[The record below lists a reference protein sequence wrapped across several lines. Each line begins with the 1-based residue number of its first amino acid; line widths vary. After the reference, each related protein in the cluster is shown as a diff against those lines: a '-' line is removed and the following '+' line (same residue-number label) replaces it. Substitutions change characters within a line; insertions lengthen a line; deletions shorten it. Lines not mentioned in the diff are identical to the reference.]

1 MSITTSVAGK
11 PLLSVEEV
19 SILLGQSRS
28 SVYRSIQR
36 GDLPLPA
43 FRLNGRL
50 RVPRRAVERLL
61 DGEVLIG
68 TPALALA
75 LAPSSPNLAGDEA
88 PTGESSSPSRA
99 AG

>member
-1 MSITTSVAGK
+1 MSVTTSVAGK

-68 TPALALA
+68 TTALA